1 MSRFEEVVIKDG
13 DTGITADVED
23 NDGQGCLSVCVQDQ
37 ATAPVDLFFT
47 QPIGAPTALTNNVAV
62 DDRSFDVDSVVSIS
76 VGNYIGIFSGTS
88 LEGRFYFGE
97 VLGVA
102 GTTLTVDTPLDFA
115 FDSGDPVISTTRDLN
130 VDGSVTPQTFSVVN
144 GTVSSLLT
152 LDITRILLTMTHSS
166 SGDDGKFGNIA
177 GATMVNGLVF
187 RRTNG
192 DTRNV
197 FNVKTNGDFRTLA
210 FDVTY
215 PLRSGG
221 GGDYGTG
228 IRYTF
233 AGPDKHGVALRLFPG
248 ESLDLII
255 QDPLDT
261 LGGFRAVAGG
271 HIRTITP
278 VP

>member
-1 MSRFEEVVIKDG
+1 MSRFEEVVIKD
-13 DTGITADVED
+13 DVTGTLAAVED
-23 NDGQGCLSVCVQDQ
+23 NDGQGCLSTCVQDQ
-37 ATAPVDLFFT
+37 ATPPVDLFYT
-47 QPIGAPTALTNNVAV
+47 QTIGSPTALTNNVAV
-62 DDRSFDVDSVVSIS
+62 DDRSFDVDSVASIS
-76 VGNYIGIFSGTS
+76 IGNYLGIFSGTS
-88 LEGRFYFGE
+88 AEGRFYFGE

-102 GTTLTVDTPLDFA
+102 GTTVTVDTPLDFA
-115 FDSGDPVISTTRDLN
+115 FESGDPVISSTRDLN
-130 VDGSVTPQTFSVVN
+130 VNGSVTPQTFSVVN
-144 GTVSSLLT
+144 GTVSSVLT
-152 LDITRILLTMTHSS
+152 IDITRMLLTMTHSS

-177 GATMVNGLVF
+177 GSSVINGLVF

-248 ESLDLII
+248 DSLDLIV
-255 QDPLDT
+255 QDDFST

-271 HIRTITP
+271 HIRTVTP
-278 VP
+278 TP